1 MLLLAPMSLP
11 MPVSVYS
18 YAKASAYDHASVCSH
33 ACAPCTCLC
42 PCVMPNAFAY
52 AHDILPLAAR
62 YPLCWLFC
70 ELQFRINYTIWNY
83 LLLAMNQYV
92 FSFRIYDSIFINL
105 YTFIASNYC
114 FGTKYE
120 ILRVAYSNTVRSLH
134 THIPQA
140 HACPHDP
147 FLRLC
152 HYLCL
157 SCLWMF
163 LCLCPCPCAMH
174 NAYAHDISPRLS
186 QSSLLTRLQIK
197 LPLLSSNK
205 NDHSWSVINQFLII
219 LT

>member
-134 THIPQA
+134 THIPS
-140 HACPHDP
+140 P
-147 FLRLC
+147 
-152 HYLCL
+152 CL
-157 SCLWMF
+157 SPWPLPAPMSLPMLVLPLDVSLPVPMPMCHAQF
-163 LCLCPCPCAMH
+163 LCPWYLA
-174 NAYAHDISPRLS
+174 SPLA
-186 QSSLLTRLQIK
+186 II
-197 LPLLSSNK
+197 PV
-205 NDHSWSVINQFLII
+205 DAFANQTSFAII
-219 LT
+219 Q